1 MTRRWTFTTISSRAD
16 YNDCPNPWKPARDF
30 NVTDRR
36 LPEGSAGDKLSV
48 TAMDYIPTTLSH
60 DEISLLLFALQG
72 GDAAPLP
79 DAESCEDACPVIESV
94 EELLCGG
101 HLDPHQQVVRHLNNH
116 LREAM
121 IECGM
126 FELMAAAQP
135 GATPAPSADDP
146 MKLQQ
151 VNERL
156 AAWTCQIKL
165 EDPERRLLHEAIS
178 RLPRSSWV
186 MMPRTL
192 WRLRKKLKAS

>member
-1 MTRRWTFTTISSRAD
+1 MERVITST
-16 YNDCPNPWKPARDF
+16 
-30 NVTDRR
+30 
-36 LPEGSAGDKLSV
+36 
-48 TAMDYIPTTLSH
+48 TTLSH
-60 DEISLLLFALQG
+60 NELSLLLFALQG
-72 GDAAPLP
+72 GDAAPAP
-79 DAESCEDACPVIESV
+79 DAASCEDACPVVESV

-101 HLDPHQQVVRHLNNH
+101 QLDPQQQLVRHLNNH

-135 GATPAPSADDP
+135 GAAPALSGEDP

-156 AAWTCQIKL
+156 AVWTCQFKL
-165 EDPERRLLHEAIS
+165 DDAERRLLHESLS

-186 MMPRTL
+186 MMPRTM
-192 WRLRKKLKAS
+192 WRLRKKLKAR

>member
-1 MTRRWTFTTISSRAD
+1 
-16 YNDCPNPWKPARDF
+16 
-30 NVTDRR
+30 
-36 LPEGSAGDKLSV
+36 
-48 TAMDYIPTTLSH
+48 MDNTPTTLSH

-72 GDAAPLP
+72 GDSAPMP
-79 DAESCEDACPVIESV
+79 DTASCEEACPVVESV

-101 HLDPHQQVVRHLNNH
+101 QIDPHQQLVRHLNNH

-126 FELMAAAQP
+126 FELMSAAQP
-135 GATPAPSADDP
+135 GQAQALSVNDP
-146 MKLQQ
+146 MKLRQ

-165 EDPERRLLHEAIS
+165 DDAERRLLYESLA

-186 MMPRTL
+186 MMPRMML
-192 WRLRKKLKAS
+192 RLRKKLKAR

>member
-1 MTRRWTFTTISSRAD
+1 M
-16 YNDCPNPWKPARDF
+16 ND
-30 NVTDRR
+30 V
-36 LPEGSAGDKLSV
+36 
-48 TAMDYIPTTLSH
+48 PTVLSH

-72 GDAAPLP
+72 GDSAPMP
-79 DAESCEDACPVIESV
+79 DAASCEEACPVVESV

-101 HLDPHQQVVRHLNNH
+101 QIDPHQQLVRHLNNH

-135 GATPAPSADDP
+135 GAEQTLPVNDP

-156 AAWTCQIKL
+156 AEWTCQITL
-165 EDPERRLLHEAIS
+165 DDAERRLLHESLS

-186 MMPRTL
+186 MMPRTM
-192 WRLRKKLKAS
+192 WRLKKKLKAR